1 MATSRV
7 GRFVMEVAPPQFVS
21 VMQRR
26 TSKMLDTIV
35 EEDHRDVNFTTENNL
50 SLFSS
55 SKFSSSSSSSSSSFP
70 MAKQTKTILTSSSSS
85 SNYFINDANRS
96 SSIYGF

>member
-21 VMQRR
+21 VMRRR
-26 TSKMLDTIV
+26 TPKMLDTIV
-35 EEDHRDVNFTTENNL
+35 EEDHRDAGNFTNENNL
-50 SLFSS
+50 SSFSS
-55 SKFSSSSSSSSSSFP
+55 SKFSSSSSSFP
-70 MAKQTKTILTSSSSS
+70 MATKAKTIFSSSSSSSS

-96 SSIYGF
+96 SSLYGF

>member
-21 VMQRR
+21 VMRRR
-26 TSKMLDTIV
+26 TPKMLDTIV
-35 EEDHRDVNFTTENNL
+35 EEDHRDAGNFTNENNL
-50 SLFSS
+50 SSFSS
-55 SKFSSSSSSSSSSFP
+55 SKFSSSSSSFP
-70 MAKQTKTILTSSSSS
+70 MATKAKTIFTSSSSS
-85 SNYFINDANRS
+85 SNYFINDVNRS